1 MTQPLIVD
9 TDLLGTASASL
20 AAAAAEIPVVPPPLS
35 VSGSDPLSTAIG
47 NGSVEIEAP
56 MAALPA
62 IKTDALTTAQNVG
75 AAGQRYASTDEALAA
90 KAARHDF
97 GNSGSQGIGGGGS
110 AASASGAPGA
120 AGKAGGLGQM
130 GGVGQMGGLGQMMG
144 TPMQMAQQAGQ
155 IPAQLAQMAGS
166 VPQSMMQG
174 TQGAVQQ
181 VAQLAGQF
189 GKTPDDGAQSEQS
202 VSDRELI
209 PGEEDPGERPA
220 DTGPGQQDA

>member
-97 GNSGSQGIGGGGS
+97 GNSGSQGIGGEVR
-110 AASASGAPGA
+110 PPRPQVP
-120 AGKAGGLGQM
+120 LGR
-130 GGVGQMGGLGQMMG
+130 
-144 TPMQMAQQAGQ
+144 QA
-155 IPAQLAQMAGS
+155 
-166 VPQSMMQG
+166 
-174 TQGAVQQ
+174 
-181 VAQLAGQF
+181 
-189 GKTPDDGAQSEQS
+189 K
-202 VSDRELI
+202 R
-209 PGEEDPGERPA
+209 A
-220 DTGPGQQDA
+220 DWARWAEWARWADWAR

>member
-97 GNSGSQGIGGGGS
+97 GNSGGSQGIGGEVRPPRPQVPWGGRQS
-110 AASASGAPGA
+110 GRTGPDGRSGPDGRTGPDDGHADANGTAGRPDSRAASPDGRICTAEHDAGHSG
-120 AGKAGGLGQM
+120 
-130 GGVGQMGGLGQMMG
+130 
-144 TPMQMAQQAGQ
+144 
-155 IPAQLAQMAGS
+155 
-166 VPQSMMQG
+166 
-174 TQGAVQQ
+174 GAVQQ

-209 PGEEDPGERPA
+209 PGEKIQGNARPTPA
-220 DTGPGQQDA
+220 W